1 MEWPKDSK
9 RKFLRYL
16 QLSLEMRLVLT
27 TKAQLADLVK
37 FCCNPDSYS
46 IFSIDVTYDIGPFFV
61 TTTT

>member
-27 TKAQLADLVK
+27 TKAQLADFGEILL
-37 FCCNPDSYS
+37 
-46 IFSIDVTYDIGPFFV
+46 
-61 TTTT
+61 